1 MKGYFRYLAR
11 HRCTLLGAALC
22 ALIFLVTFYLYDIN
36 PMAVVYPTIV
46 CAMVLLII
54 SARGYL
60 LEKQKCQLLKEIAKQ
75 SAAMINELPAPSGA
89 VEEAYQ
95 DVIYSLKHEVAELDY
110 IETMKYKDMVD
121 YYTAWAHQIKTPI
134 AAMSLTLQSE
144 DSALAR
150 KLRGQLFRIEQYVE
164 MVMTFLRLGSS
175 QTDYVFK
182 SHNLDAILK
191 PCLRKFSTEFIERKL
206 YPKYEIGANNE
217 DEANGKEVNLEF
229 LTDDKWFAFVV
240 EQVLSNA
247 LKYTREGGIKV
258 YLTGDASKSESASK
272 SETTKSVQAT
282 LLRPARTLCIED
294 TGIGI
299 AEADLPRIFEKG
311 YTGFNGRSDK
321 RASGIGLYLCK
332 TICDNLS
339 HKIWIESEVGAGTR
353 VFISLDRYDLKKE

>member
-1 MKGYFRYLAR
+1 MKEYFRYLAR
-11 HRCTLLGAALC
+11 HRRTILGVALC

-36 PMAVVYPTIV
+36 PLAVVYPAIV
-46 CAMVLLII
+46 CTLVMLLF
-54 SARGYL
+54 SARGFL
-60 LEKQKCQLLKEIAKQ
+60 LEKQKRMLLQDIAKQ
-75 SAAMINELPAPSGA
+75 SAAMIDELPAPTG
-89 VEEAYQ
+89 VIEEAYQ
-95 DVIYSLKHEVAELDY
+95 DMLYALKQEVQELDY
-110 IETMKYKDMVD
+110 ADTMKYKDMVD

-150 KLRGQLFRIEQYVE
+150 KLRGQLFRVEQYVE

-182 SHNLDAILK
+182 SHNLDTILK

-206 YPKYEIGANNE
+206 FLKYEIDDGLN
-217 DEANGKEVNLEF
+217 F

-258 YLTGDASKSESASK
+258 YLAGDRQKHNTASKYELS
-272 SETTKSVQAT
+272 
-282 LLRPARTLCIED
+282 RTLCIED

-299 AEADLPRIFEKG
+299 AEADLPRIFHKG

-339 HKIWIESEVGAGTR
+339 HKIWIESEVGVGTK
-353 VFISLDRYDLKKE
+353 VFISLDQYELKKE